1 MANAGWGYGRPA
13 ETDTGILQVL
23 TGYVT
28 QGGQLYGARRWA
40 ENPLTLTHVRWQGP
54 GGASAE
60 AFRRPD
66 MDDNGSDG
74 ERQVWVQLALTVP
87 SGYGL
92 SSDTESPWLPLA
104 VAREKAL
111 EWERAL
117 RQAQINRQSQGRQS
131 YSGGSFSRPRMPAV
145 ETGGPRRPAASFGP
159 PAYGSPF
166 AQSNHS
172 GYTSPRP
179 SVPSA
184 PVPVDMEPTMQYSAT
199 MNPPN
204 TPNTP
209 VRGNGEERQFTNS
222 WQRAQA
228 DAPEV
233 VVVPCVDVEL
243 PPAMTG
249 AVSTDYRADF
259 ARDVAMHFSRAARA
273 IPQVRE
279 VRGWMRGDRMV
290 LAARFVVAAGNR
302 APTRAEMD
310 GAAQILADN
319 LAQRTLP
326 YARLSFADPGEWT
339 QGAPLPE

>member
-13 ETDTGILQVL
+13 ETDTGILHVL

-74 ERQVWVQLALTVP
+74 ERQVWVQLALNMP
-87 SGYGL
+87 ASYEASPDG
-92 SSDTESPWLPLA
+92 ESPWLPLA
-104 VAREKAL
+104 VAREQAL
-111 EWERAL
+111 AWGHAL

-131 YSGGSFSRPRMPAV
+131 YSGAVSAPRLPALDAH
-145 ETGGPRRPAASFGP
+145 GQRRPAPFGP
-159 PAYGSPF
+159 PAHGSPF
-166 AQSNHS
+166 DQSNHS
-172 GYTSPRP
+172 GYPSPRP

-184 PVPVDMEPTMQYSAT
+184 PVPVDMEPTVQYFAT
-199 MNPPN
+199 MN
-204 TPNTP
+204 TPNAPNMP

-222 WQRAQA
+222 WQYAQV

-243 PPAMTG
+243 PPAMAG
-249 AVSTDYRADF
+249 IVSTDYRRDF

-279 VRGWMRGDRMV
+279 VRGWMRGDCMV

-326 YARLSFADPGEWT
+326 YARLSFADAGEWT